1 MTAPQILAWVAE
13 AGGTFARVQLGGTL
27 ILGSS
32 FILVLLVARQSIT
45 ARISI
50 RRAAVVAVLLLSA
63 ASVVTPWRWSVPVP
77 SVVAPAVSVFGAGA
91 RWETEDRQMDPARG
105 TDGRVPARAVGYAS
119 PEQERAFAD
128 QAGANLRGPTAPPFP
143 AGERS
148 RAPYIGSAIAAWAAG
163 AAGILLY
170 YLIGLVVLSRHACR
184 GEDITDRIS
193 IPSTVRKRRR
203 VRVRIG
209 GPYRVPICFG
219 LLRGTVLL
227 PYGAWNWPAEKLRA
241 VVLHE
246 LAHLESRDDR
256 SLLRT
261 RLVCALCWPNPLAW
275 ILSRALD
282 RETDARCDGQVVR
295 WGVSATAYARTLVE
309 LAVEGRPPAIGVAM
323 HMGRRSSLSWRVK
336 RLLDP
341 PSPRTGSKGVAVAGL
356 LLLLVGAAG
365 ASARIDPGSET
376 VPGDAPSSAV
386 VGEEATQ
393 VTSAPP
399 RPSTAVPGDS
409 DSSPMEAGSG
419 SRPPAH
425 GQPAVLSAPPPP
437 LTTDRRGI
445 VIAAAPDANAG
456 NPVVV
461 EIVAASS
468 DAGVDAMM
476 EFNAAMW
483 FSRNPPTGDLIDE
496 YRTVATAEIRPGTC
510 TVIEVPERA
519 DAGSRGLFLFARYG
533 TPGQHRVRL
542 DWLRGRVL
550 VELHQRGLNASDE
563 APGALTCAGLE
574 PTAPTSEGDSEDLE
588 VPSALRTIDDPNAEV
603 LRDPHYCQWDFT
615 SDAYSNPTNLPDAIT
630 SLLED
635 PDPRQRE
642 SAAHAILRLV
652 RAGTPEGESSGSGR
666 RVTKDHR
673 HALTAG
679 ASDPDTEVRL
689 VAICAL
695 GQVGD
700 ADALEVLGWRTA
712 AREDARVQRAAAWAT
727 AQIRARIGLQP

>member
-13 AGGTFARVQLGGTL
+13 AGGTLARVQLGGTL
-27 ILGSS
+27 VLGSS

-63 ASVVTPWRWSVPVP
+63 ASVVTPWRWSVPLP
-77 SVVAPAVSVFGAGA
+77 SLVAPAVSVFGAGA
-91 RWETEDRQMDPARG
+91 RSETEDPQMDPARG
-105 TDGRVPARAVGYAS
+105 TDGRVPARAVGYSS

-128 QAGANLRGPTAPPFP
+128 RAGANLQGRTPPPFP
-143 AGERS
+143 TGERS

-163 AAGILLY
+163 AAGIFLY
-170 YLIGLVVLSRHACR
+170 YLIGLVVLSRHARR
-184 GEDITDRIS
+184 GKDITDRIS
-193 IPSTVRKRRR
+193 IPPTVRRRR
-203 VRVRIG
+203 VQVRIG

-219 LLRGTVLL
+219 LLHGTVLL
-227 PYGAWNWPAEKLRA
+227 PSGAWDWPAEKLRA

-246 LAHLESRDDR
+246 LAHLEGRDDR

-341 PSPRTGSKGVAVAGL
+341 PSSRTGSKGVAAAGL
-356 LLLLVGAAG
+356 LLLLVGAGG

-376 VPGDAPSSAV
+376 APSDPPSSAV
-386 VGEEATQ
+386 VGEEATG
-393 VTSAPP
+393 VTSGP
-399 RPSTAVPGDS
+399 
-409 DSSPMEAGSG
+409 
-419 SRPPAH
+419 SRP
-425 GQPAVLSAPPPP
+425 SAPPPP
-437 LTTDRRGI
+437 LPTDHRGI
-445 VIAAAPDANAG
+445 MIVAAPDANAG
-456 NPVVV
+456 SPVLV

-468 DAGVDAMM
+468 DAGVDALM
-476 EFNAAMW
+476 ELNAAIW
-483 FSRNPPTGDLIDE
+483 FSRRPVTGDRVDE

-519 DAGSRGLFLFARYG
+519 GEGSRGLFLFARYG

-563 APGALTCAGLE
+563 APVALTCAGPE

-588 VPSALRTIDDPNAEV
+588 VSSAFRTIDDPNAEV

-615 SDAYSNPTNLPDAIT
+615 SDTSANPASLLAAIT

-635 PDPRQRE
+635 PDPRRRE
-642 SAAHAILRLV
+642 SAAHAIPRLV
-652 RAGTPEGESSGSGR
+652 RAGTPADGAAGGGR

-689 VAICAL
+689 VAICGLA
-695 GQVGD
+695 QVGD
-700 ADALEVLGWRTA
+700 ESALEVLGWRTE
-712 AREDARVQRAAAWAT
+712 AREDVRVQRAAAWAI
-727 AQIRARIGLQP
+727 AQIRARIGPQP